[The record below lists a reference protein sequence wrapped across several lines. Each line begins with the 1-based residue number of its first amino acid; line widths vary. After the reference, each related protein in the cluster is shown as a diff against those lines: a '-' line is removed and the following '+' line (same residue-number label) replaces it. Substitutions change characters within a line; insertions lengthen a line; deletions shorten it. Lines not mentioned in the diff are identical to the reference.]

1 MARVRTEEKR
11 DEIVRIAAELFEKH
25 GYDRCSMAA
34 LSEKLGGSKATL
46 YGYFPSK
53 EDLLRAVIQCE
64 VATEFDRILH
74 EFDED
79 SDVRTWL
86 ITLGVAYHNKR
97 LSSLPVANIRSIVNQ
112 PPGSCMGKEFYETII
127 RPAFMRVA
135 DQFERLMD
143 HGRLKHADPWVVLMH
158 WKGLNDWD
166 FFERR
171 LIGAI
176 AGPEDVDVTKVATL
190 AADAFLKIYGAGQE
204 PTSAKRPMKHRD
216 LGGGSSDRGAQGKRR

>member
-34 LSEKLGGSKATL
+34 LSERLGGSKATL

-74 EFDED
+74 EFNDE
-79 SDVRTWL
+79 SDLRDWL
-86 ITLGVAYHNKR
+86 IKLGIAYQRKR

-112 PPGSCMGKEFYETII
+112 PPGSTMGKEFYETII
-127 RPAFMRVA
+127 RPAFASVA

-143 HGRLKHADPWVVLMH
+143 EGRVRRADPWVVLMH

-166 FFERR
+166 LFERR

-176 AGPEDVDVTKVATL
+176 CGPEDVEIRKVAVL
-190 AADAFLKIYGAGQE
+190 AADAFLKLYGIEEKAMART
-204 PTSAKRPMKHRD
+204 PNKSAK
-216 LGGGSSDRGAQGKRR
+216 

>member
-1 MARVRTEEKR
+1 LARVRTEEKR
-11 DEIVRIAAELFEKH
+11 DEIVRIAAELFQQH

-34 LSEKLGGSKATL
+34 LSERLGGSKATL

-53 EDLLRAVIQCE
+53 EDLLRAVIQCQ

-74 EFDED
+74 EWHKGTDL
-79 SDVRTWL
+79 RAWL
-86 ITLGVAYHNKR
+86 IELGTAYHKKR

-112 PPGSCMGKEFYETII
+112 PPGSTMGKEFYETVI
-127 RPAFMRVA
+127 RPAFEGIA

-143 HGRLKHADPWVVLMH
+143 EGYLERADPWVALMH

-166 FFERR
+166 LFERR

-176 AGPEDVDVTKVATL
+176 SGPEDVDIERVATL
-190 AADAFLKIYGAGQE
+190 AADAFLKLYGAQKDACG
-204 PTSAKRPMKHRD
+204 AKKTN
-216 LGGGSSDRGAQGKRR
+216 